1 MRSVLV
7 SVLLAASLGGCA
19 TVSMVASQATVET
32 GLSAEDSSLR
42 KVSDAYTDLAER
54 KNWIAKSQGLM
65 GFARVLMDGA
75 GEDDAGDVGVYA
87 EQVKRDAPQV
97 SDQIALIRSDI
108 EGAAHGLDVA
118 TMEVNK
124 LFETER
130 PARSLR
136 ADLLSYEAA
145 LVTAKK
151 ARRTFVTTLDELE
164 LNDGNTASYA
174 LAQLDV
180 SIDNARDAADKLA
193 TYAADRKSEESLS

>member
-7 SVLLAASLGGCA
+7 SVLLVASLGGCA

-32 GLSAEDSSLR
+32 GISSEESSLR
-42 KVSDAYTDLAER
+42 KVSDAYTELAER
-54 KNWIAKSQGLM
+54 KNWITKSQGLL

-75 GEDDAGDVGVYA
+75 DESEKSETSDYA
-87 EQVKRDAPQV
+87 AQVQRDAQQLE
-97 SDQIALIRSDI
+97 DQIALIRTDI

-124 LFETER
+124 LFQTDR

-136 ADLLSYEAA
+136 ADLLSYESA

-151 ARRTFVTTLDELE
+151 ARRTFVTTLDELA

-193 TYAADRKSEESLS
+193 SYAADRKSEESLS

>member
-1 MRSVLV
+1 
-7 SVLLAASLGGCA
+7 
-19 TVSMVASQATVET
+19 MVASQATVET
-32 GLSAEDSSLR
+32 GISSEESSLR
-42 KVSDAYTDLAER
+42 KVSDAYTELAER
-54 KNWIAKSQGLM
+54 KNWITKSQGLL

-75 GEDDAGDVGVYA
+75 DESEKSETSDYA
-87 EQVKRDAPQV
+87 AQVQRDAQQLE
-97 SDQIALIRSDI
+97 DQIALIRTDI

-124 LFETER
+124 LFQTDR

-136 ADLLSYEAA
+136 ADLLSYESA

-151 ARRTFVTTLDELE
+151 ARRTFVTTLDELA

-193 TYAADRKSEESLS
+193 SYAADRKSEESLS

>member
-7 SVLLAASLGGCA
+7 SVLLVASLCGCA

-32 GLSAEDSSLR
+32 GISSEESSLR
-42 KVSDAYTDLAER
+42 KVSDAYTELAER
-54 KNWIAKSQGLM
+54 KNWITKSQGLL

-75 GEDDAGDVGVYA
+75 DESEKSETSDYA
-87 EQVKRDAPQV
+87 AQVQRDAQQLE
-97 SDQIALIRSDI
+97 DQIALIRTDI

-124 LFETER
+124 LFQTDR

-136 ADLLSYEAA
+136 ADLLSYESA

-151 ARRTFVTTLDELE
+151 ARRTFVTTLDELA

-193 TYAADRKSEESLS
+193 SYAADRKSEESLS

>member
-1 MRSVLV
+1 
-7 SVLLAASLGGCA
+7 
-19 TVSMVASQATVET
+19 MVASQATVET
-32 GLSAEDSSLR
+32 GISSEESSLR

-54 KNWIAKSQGLM
+54 KNWITKSQGLL

-75 GEDDAGDVGVYA
+75 NESEQSETSEYA
-87 EQVKRDAPQV
+87 AQVQRDAIQLE
-97 SDQIALIRSDI
+97 DQIALIRNDI

-124 LFETER
+124 LFETDR

-136 ADLLSYEAA
+136 ADLLSYESA

-151 ARRTFVTTLDELE
+151 ARRTFVTTLDELA

-193 TYAADRKSEESLS
+193 SFAADRKSAESLS